1 MTKCKFINHKGVVLL
16 VWTGKQGFGIGK
28 KISVKNWACRY
39 SAKHHK
45 ILVDH
50 EVKFINRFVDVY
62 QFPGKYDNPR
72 LAQIEMLD
80 FQLRHHRAYNFSE
93 MRTGKSYPVS
103 CQINID
109 IKYNKKNRV
118 VIFAPLS
125 TLEDTWK
132 SELFS
137 VNPSIP
143 TFYSIHSTDG
153 VKRLKKA
160 LKRKSET
167 PQPSIFVINFDKIWR
182 CEEELI
188 AYLLSGDEGRSSSVY
203 IDEASDFND
212 HKTRKYKAL
221 NKIMSHPTLS
231 LLALTGTPV
240 PNRPSDAWAIARLI
254 NQDTPKNFGHFRNKV
269 MEKDPWSQYKW
280 TPKPEAKEILAE
292 LMQPSIRFRTDD
304 VADMPDHEGVDVHVD
319 MSVKQAK
326 MFAEMKH
333 QMITEDRGKVITAAH
348 AGARLWKLLQ
358 IASGVCKDGEGNP
371 VMIGAEPKMQEVKR
385 LIREAP
391 RKTVIMCPFTSVQS
405 YIIKELEGLYRVG
418 LINGATPGKE
428 RQKILNAFQ
437 GDGLDV
443 LVCHPRPTRYGL
455 KMHAASQ
462 MIWWCPVY
470 SALDFEQGSF
480 RIRGPG
486 TGKTW
491 YIKLSC
497 SPLEQ
502 EIYRLIEN
510 RMQDQQ
516 DSMDASQLVTK
527 VYSTFFEG
535 ET

>member
-1 MTKCKFINHKGVVLL
+1 MKAKFINHKGTVLL
-16 VWTGKQGFGIGK
+16 VWTGKKGLGIGK
-28 KISVKNWACRY
+28 RLSVSNWGCKY
-39 SAKHHK
+39 SAANHK
-45 ILVDH
+45 VLVDH
-50 EVKFINRFVDVY
+50 DARFVNRFVDVY
-62 QFPGKYDNPR
+62 DFPGKYDNPR
-72 LAQIEMLD
+72 DCQIEMLD
-80 FQLRHHRAYNFSE
+80 FQLRHHRAYNLSE

-103 CQINID
+103 CQISID
-109 IKYNKKNRV
+109 IKYNKKNRII
-118 VIFAPLS
+118 IFAPLS

-137 VNPSIP
+137 VNTKTP
-143 TFYSIHSTDG
+143 TFYSIHNTDG

-167 PQPSIFVINFDKIWR
+167 DAPSIFVVNFDKIWR
-182 CEEELI
+182 CEDELLQ
-188 AYLLSGDEGRSSSVY
+188 YVLSGDEGRLASVY

-212 HKTRKYKAL
+212 HKTQKYKSL
-221 NKIMSHPTLS
+221 NKIMSHSPIS

-254 NQDTPKNFGHFRNKV
+254 NPATPKNWGHLRNKT
-269 MEKDPWSQYKW
+269 MEKHPYSQYKW
-280 TPKPEAKEILAE
+280 TPKPEAKEIIGE

-304 VADMPDHEGVDVHVD
+304 VADMPDHEGLDVSVD
-319 MSVKQAK
+319 MSTKQEK

-358 IASGVCKDGEGNP
+358 IASGVCRDSEGNS
-371 VMIGAEPKMQEVKR
+371 VMIGAEPKLQEVKR

-391 RKTVIMCPFTSVQS
+391 RKTVIMCSFTSVQK
-405 YIIKELEGLYRVG
+405 YIIKELEGIYRVG
-418 LINGATPGKE
+418 HINGGTPTKE
-428 RQKILNAFQ
+428 RKKILDAFQ

-462 MIWWCPVY
+462 MIWFGPVY

-497 SPLEQ
+497 SPLER
-502 EIYRLIEN
+502 EIYALIES

-516 DSMDASQLVTK
+516 GSMDVAKALKQ
-527 VYSTFFEG
+527 VYSSFFE